1 MELSCPG
8 LFASLSIGK
17 TDLCKIAG
25 HGEKPLKTN
34 SFDPQIFLFLDILSW
49 LAINKQEN
57 NNKFHLMHNFPPVKN
72 LEGTITLKEN
82 TWSIGFSGFVKN
94 SIVAFAWNV

>member
-17 TDLCKIAG
+17 KDLCKIAG

-34 SFDPQIFLFLDILSW
+34 SFDPTRMEK
-49 LAINKQEN
+49 AVNRR
-57 NNKFHLMHNFPPVKN
+57 
-72 LEGTITLKEN
+72 
-82 TWSIGFSGFVKN
+82 
-94 SIVAFAWNV
+94 